1 MKHQVMTLPA
11 RILAPFLVTMLL
23 VGCGDDA
30 TTNTCDC
37 DDAAKMPSDGLVA
50 HYTFDGT
57 ANDRTSNAFHGTV
70 VGNVTFVPGRT
81 TSSGQAAQFD
91 GVRGHIAVSNVAGS
105 KLEPKQG
112 ITIAAWVHANAG
124 RGAEDWCHFV
134 TKADA
139 FDNGYVLKWTHDGSE
154 DLSCFL
160 ITGANPA
167 SFSTPNDY
175 LGTPNASLV
184 GAWHHVAVTWS
195 SITKRMAIF
204 VDGTE
209 RAFKENCIYDG
220 AHSGSTLYIGGH
232 PYRNALNQQ
241 MQSTFPGA
249 IDDVRIYE
257 RALNQSEIAKLAGEH
272 I

>member
-1 MKHQVMTLPA
+1 MMLRA
-11 RILAPFLVTMLL
+11 GILALTVCCTFLM
-23 VGCGDDA
+23 GCGDDN

-37 DDAAKMPSDGLVA
+37 DDTPKMPSDGLVA
-50 HYTFDGT
+50 HYNFDGT
-57 ANDRTSNAFHGTV
+57 ANDQTSNAFHGSV
-70 VGNVTFVPGRT
+70 VGNVSFVPGRT
-81 TSSGQAAQFD
+81 TKAGQAALFD
-91 GVRGHIAVSNVAGS
+91 GTLGHIAVKNVEGS
-105 KLEPKQG
+105 KLEPKVG
-112 ITIAAWVHANAG
+112 MTIAAWVRADAG

-139 FDNGYVLKWTHDGSE
+139 FNNGYVLKWTHDGSE

-167 SFSTPNDY
+167 TFSTPNDY
-175 LGTPNASLV
+175 LGISNASLI
-184 GAWHHVAVTWS
+184 GAWHHVAVTWNS
-195 SITKRMAIF
+195 VTKRVAIF

-209 RAFKENCIYDG
+209 RAFKENAIYDG

-249 IDDVRIYE
+249 LDDVRIYE
-257 RALNQSEIAKLAGEH
+257 RALNQSEISQLAGEH
-272 I
+272 F